1 MNLDGAV
8 GRRSGPT
15 PPRLLPGAMSFS
27 RLGEWNVTEANS
39 AVPDEHRTEVAL
51 IVGGGPGI
59 SASCARLFS
68 SGGMRVAVAARN
80 PDKPVLQVLE
90 ETRGGDS
97 PPFGQEVL
105 SWGGRGRVE
114 GGAGLQHGA
123 GDVEEAI

>member
-39 AVPDEHRTEVAL
+39 AAPDEHRTEVAL

-68 SGGMRVAVAARN
+68 SRGMRVAVAARN
-80 PDKPVLQVLE
+80 PDKPVVQVLE
-90 ETRGGDS
+90 ETRGVRRFACDAS
-97 PPFGQEVL
+97 DPT
-105 SWGGRGRVE
+105 S
-114 GGAGLQHGA
+114 
-123 GDVEEAI
+123 